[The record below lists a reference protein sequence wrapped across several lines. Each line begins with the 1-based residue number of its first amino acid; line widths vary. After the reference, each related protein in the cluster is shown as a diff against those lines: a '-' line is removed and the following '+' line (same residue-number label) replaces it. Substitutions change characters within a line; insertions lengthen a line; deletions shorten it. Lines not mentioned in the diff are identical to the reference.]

1 MDKVE
6 YYTVKLYNKYNWAQ
20 FISINKLDK
29 ENVDIIKKEFK
40 DLGMLNQ
47 DNLKGFTSQIN
58 LREISYIEYKKET
71 ND

>member
-6 YYTVKLYNKYNWAQ
+6 YYTVNLYNKYNWAQ

-40 DLGMLNQ
+40 ELGMLTQ